1 MATAQ
6 RLSEEAERKVADL
19 VRQDL
24 NSKFGGIITFDT
36 IRITPAED
44 EFGEPYHHIEV
55 IYTGDGDLL
64 DPAWL
69 NGFRR
74 RNQDRL
80 AECGVE
86 ITSESY
92 VDKTEDGE
100 WSELVST
107 SRNEGTDE

>member
-6 RLSEEAERKVADL
+6 RLSEEAEQKVADI

-24 NSKFGGIITFDT
+24 VARFASQISVDA

-44 EFGEPYHHIEV
+44 EFGEPYHRIDV
-55 IYTGDGDLL
+55 LYTGDGKLL

-80 AECGVE
+80 AEFGVDV
-86 ITSESY
+86 TSESY
-92 VDKTEDGE
+92 SDKTVDGP
-100 WSELVST
+100 WAPLVAT
-107 SRNEGTDE
+107 MPTEETKR

>member
-6 RLSEEAERKVADL
+6 RLSEDAERKVADI

-24 NSKFGGIITFDT
+24 SCRFGDQITIDA

-44 EFGEPYHHIEV
+44 EFGDPYHRIEV
-55 IYTGDGDLL
+55 FYTGDGNLL
-64 DPAWL
+64 DPVWL

-74 RNQDRL
+74 RNQGQL
-80 AECGVE
+80 AEYGVD

-92 VDKTEDGE
+92 SDKNVDGPWSNMISTAPSEETDG
-100 WSELVST
+100 
-107 SRNEGTDE
+107 